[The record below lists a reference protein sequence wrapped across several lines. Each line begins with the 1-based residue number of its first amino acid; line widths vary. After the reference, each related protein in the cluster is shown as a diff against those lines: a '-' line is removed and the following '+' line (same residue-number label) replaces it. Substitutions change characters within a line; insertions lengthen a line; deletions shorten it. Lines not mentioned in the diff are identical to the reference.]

1 MKQNM
6 WNEDEGETVIVQ
18 GPCRDIQIQSQLD
31 HTEMESTV
39 LLGSFKLF
47 CKSFE
52 RKENTYLSYKCY
64 TISV

>member
-6 WNEDEGETVIVQ
+6 WNEDEEEQVIVQ
-18 GPCRDIQIQSQLD
+18 GPCSNIQIQSQLD

-47 CKSFE
+47 GKSFE
-52 RKENTYLSYKCY
+52 RKENTYLSYKGY
-64 TISV
+64 TSSV

>member
-6 WNEDEGETVIVQ
+6 WNEDEGEQVIVQ
-18 GPCRDIQIQSQLD
+18 GPCSDIQIKSQLD
-31 HTEMESTV
+31 HTEMERTV

-47 CKSFE
+47 GNFE
-52 RKENTYLSYKCY
+52 RKENTYLSYKGY